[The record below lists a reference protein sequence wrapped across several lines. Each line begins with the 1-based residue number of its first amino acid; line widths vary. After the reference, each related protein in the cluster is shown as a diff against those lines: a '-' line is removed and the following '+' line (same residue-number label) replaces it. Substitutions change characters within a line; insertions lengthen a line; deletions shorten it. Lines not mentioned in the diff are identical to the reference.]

1 MDTDTVIQGRKITA
15 EDVDQIKRLLS
26 ENPSWHRTRLSQE
39 ICALW
44 NWRNAKGQL
53 KDMACRTLL
62 LKLERQGKIVL
73 PPRQQSSMNGFRG
86 RSTPHVEH
94 SREPVHCCL
103 QELLPLKIGL
113 VGESP
118 GDGVLF
124 KFLLSRYHYLGYR
137 NSVGENLKYVVRGS
151 DGRPLGCLLF
161 GSAAWKTKPRDSF
174 IGWGS
179 ETRKRNLFLLANNM
193 RFLIL
198 DWVRVPHLASY
209 ILGRIARRIS
219 GDWGNKYGH
228 GIWLLETFVD
238 RSRFRGTCYR
248 ASNWIHVGA
257 TKGRSR
263 NDRTHSIRVSV
274 KDIYLYPLTKH
285 FRRELTR
292 EY

>member
-1 MDTDTVIQGRKITA
+1 MDTDTVLQGRKITA
-15 EDVDQIKRLLS
+15 DDMEQIRRLLS

-39 ICALW
+39 ICSLW
-44 NWRNAKGQL
+44 NWRNTKGQL

-62 LKLERQGKIVL
+62 LKLEQQGKIVL
-73 PPRQQSSMNGFRG
+73 PCRQRSSMNELRG
-86 RSTPHVEH
+86 RSIAHVQH
-94 SREPVHCCL
+94 STEPIHCSL

-113 VGESP
+113 VRESP

-137 NSVGENLKYVVRGS
+137 NSVGENLKYVVRGC

-161 GSAAWKTKPRDSF
+161 GSAAWKTRPRDSF
-174 IGWGS
+174 IGWDP
-179 ETRKRNLFLLANNM
+179 ETRKRNLFLITNNM

-198 DWVRVPHLASY
+198 EWVRVPHLASY
-209 ILGRIARRIS
+209 ILARIARRIS
-219 GDWGNKYGH
+219 GDWCNKYGH
-228 GIWLLETFVD
+228 RIWLLETFVD
-238 RSRFRGTCYR
+238 RNRFRGTCYR

-274 KDIYLYPLTKH
+274 KDIYLYPLTKQ

-292 EY
+292 E

>member
-1 MDTDTVIQGRKITA
+1 MDTSTVIQGRKITA
-15 EDVDQIKRLLS
+15 DDVDKIKRMLS

-62 LKLERQGKIVL
+62 LKLEQQGKIVL
-73 PPRQQSSMNGFRG
+73 PSRQRSSMNGFRG
-86 RSTPHVEH
+86 RSIPQVQH
-94 SREPVHCCL
+94 STDPVHCSL
-103 QELLPLKIGL
+103 KNLLPLKISL

-118 GDGVLF
+118 IDGVLF

-137 NSVGENLKYVVRGS
+137 NSVGENLKYVVRGWE
-151 DGRPLGCLLF
+151 GRPLGCLLF
-161 GSAAWKTKPRDSF
+161 GSAAWKTQPRDSF
-174 IGWGS
+174 IGWDP
-179 ETRKRNLFLLANNM
+179 ETRKRNLFLIANNM

-209 ILGRIARRIS
+209 ILARIAKRIS
-219 GDWGNKYGH
+219 GDWRNKYGH
-228 GIWLLETFVD
+228 PIWLLETFVD

-263 NDRTHSIRVSV
+263 NDSNHSIRVSI
-274 KDIYLYPLTKH
+274 KDIYLYALTKH